1 MARKGRLSS
10 VSNSTKKTAL
20 SGRRVSRKT
29 VVNNKEIKESIEKNT
44 FLNFNVT
51 QKYDITPVHEQ
62 FLENCFKD
70 ECKMVLVDGPAGSA
84 KTYLSVYVALQLLR
98 TRKVQEIIYIRSI
111 VESASKSMGSL
122 PGEVDEKFLPWCF
135 PLFEKL
141 NEFLDKSMSSNLIT
155 EEYIKCVPV
164 NYVRGLTF
172 NNACVIVDEAQN
184 LTPVELTTILTRF
197 GENTKYIVTG
207 DTQQSDIG
215 SKTGFKTITN
225 VFDKK
230 ESYEHGIYTFRFNE
244 LDIVRSEILKH
255 IVKVLRNLKMET

>member
-1 MARKGRLSS
+1 MTRKRRSPS
-10 VSNSTKKTAL
+10 VSNSTKKIAL
-20 SGRRVSRKT
+20 SGRRDSRKA
-29 VVNNKEIKESIEKNT
+29 VIKNDAIEEIIQKNR
-44 FLNFNVT
+44 FLDFDIK
-51 QKYDITPVHEQ
+51 QKYNITPVHEE
-62 FLENCFKD
+62 FLETCFRD
-70 ECKMVLVDGPAGSA
+70 NCKMTLVDGPAGSA

-98 TRKVQEIIYIRSI
+98 TQKVQEIIYIRSI

-141 NEFLDKSMSSNLIT
+141 NEFLDKSMSTSLIT

-172 NNACVIVDEAQN
+172 NNACVIVDETQN
-184 LTPVELTTILTRF
+184 LTQVELTTILTRF

-215 SKTGFKTITN
+215 DKTGFKSIVTA
-225 VFDKK
+225 FDNK
-230 ESYEHGIYTFRFNE
+230 ESYDQGIYTFKFNE
-244 LDIVRSEILKH
+244 LDIVRSEILKY
-255 IVKVLRNLKMET
+255 IVKVLQKLKVKR